1 MIADFLAFPAG
12 PSSEVER
19 LNAKLNAADEEILSL
34 RSKVDELGQTQLI
47 LEVKAA
53 EYDYL

>member
-12 PSSEVER
+12 PSSEVEM

-34 RSKVDELGQTQLI
+34 RSEVDELGQSRLI